1 MSEQSGLGAFLDK
14 TFAVTESGGTL
25 ASEFRGGATTFV
37 TMAYIV
43 VVNAGI
49 LSSAG
54 IPFQSAVF
62 ATCAAAAVG
71 TVLMAWWARYPIALA
86 PGMGVNAYFA
96 FSVVPVVAA
105 TLGSGAPDERAWR
118 IGLGLVGWSGLLFVL
133 ATALQLRRHITRAI
147 PVSLKLAVSAG
158 IGLFIAMLGL
168 RSAGIIVA
176 DSATLVGLGDL
187 SAPGTWIAG
196 VGLLVTGGLLV
207 RNVRGALLLGMLTTT
222 VLALLAGQTSLPS
235 AWVALPAAS
244 QTFLKWDLWG
254 ALDWRF
260 IDLVVVLLFVDF
272 FDTMGTLVGVGV
284 QGGFMDE
291 HGQLPRDNRA
301 MAADAAATVI
311 GAGLGTSTVT
321 AYVESAAGI
330 ADGAR
335 TALANMVVAAG
346 FIGAMFFAPGLE
358 AVPAFAT
365 APALIVVGALMA
377 RGLGNI
383 DWEERSE
390 SLAAFVTAIAIPLTF
405 SISNGIALGILTY
418 LGTKLIGGQGR
429 DVSWMMWGLGVI
441 FLLRYLMI
449 PN

>member
-1 MSEQSGLGAFLDK
+1 MTEQSGLGAFLDR

-25 ASEFRGGATTFV
+25 AGEFRGGATTFV

-49 LSSAG
+49 LASAG

-96 FSVVPVVAA
+96 FSVVPAVAA

-133 ATALQLRRHITRAI
+133 ATALQLRRHIMRAI

-187 SAPGTWIAG
+187 SAPGAWIAG
-196 VGLLVTGGLLV
+196 IGLLVTGGLLV

-235 AWVALPAAS
+235 TWVALPAAS

-260 IDLVVVLLFVDF
+260 IDLVV
-272 FDTMGTLVGVGV
+272 
-284 QGGFMDE
+284 
-291 HGQLPRDNRA
+291 
-301 MAADAAATVI
+301 
-311 GAGLGTSTVT
+311 
-321 AYVESAAGI
+321 
-330 ADGAR
+330 
-335 TALANMVVAAG
+335 AAG
-346 FIGAMFFAPGLE
+346 FIGALFFAPGLE
-358 AVPAFAT
+358 SVPAFAT

-405 SISNGIALGILTY
+405 SISDGIALGILTY

-429 DVSWMMWGLGVI
+429 DVSWIMWGLGVL
-441 FLLRYLMI
+441 FLLRYLII